1 MLLHVRFRTY
11 IRFRRKVGEEMTIYA
26 VIKDGRV
33 VMIWD
38 TELAEKT
45 ATQLHDFI
53 GWWKDMEPWDEI
65 IKIALSL
72 EKVSKETL
80 DLKRLN
86 PTP

>member
-1 MLLHVRFRTY
+1 
-11 IRFRRKVGEEMTIYA
+11 MTVYF

-38 TELAEKT
+38 TELAERN

-65 IKIALSL
+65 VKVALTPEGLRELKISL
-72 EKVSKETL
+72 GQRSQRRPKTRS
-80 DLKRLN
+80 N
-86 PTP
+86 PL